1 MKVLLLLTPL
11 FVLVGFW
18 LYFYSNRRSRLIQE
32 VSAKLGL
39 AYHAKDDGSL
49 EQCLNQAF
57 QLEAP
62 LGRDFSQIRDVADAE
77 GIKLFRVTEAL
88 DLSPHG
94 LPQNSHFGR
103 IAVFCPIPSHA
114 NFYFLT
120 RGGQELRAIVPQTA
134 QQISS
139 EPAFQA
145 IYQVLCTFP
154 PSHLLS
160 ITLMRGCFLAYF
172 EPLLTGSEKIP
183 ELLYLLQ
190 LAQRVR
196 RAL

>member
-1 MKVLLLLTPL
+1 MERKQAAQAVHKREDRFRALFDMAKDGL

-77 GIKLFRVTEAL
+77 GIKLF
-88 DLSPHG
+88 SY
-94 LPQNSHFGR
+94 
-103 IAVFCPIPSHA
+103 
-114 NFYFLT
+114 NF
-120 RGGQELRAIVPQTA
+120 V
-134 QQISS
+134 
-139 EPAFQA
+139 
-145 IYQVLCTFP
+145 
-154 PSHLLS
+154 
-160 ITLMRGCFLAYF
+160 
-172 EPLLTGSEKIP
+172 
-183 ELLYLLQ
+183 
-190 LAQRVR
+190 
-196 RAL
+196 